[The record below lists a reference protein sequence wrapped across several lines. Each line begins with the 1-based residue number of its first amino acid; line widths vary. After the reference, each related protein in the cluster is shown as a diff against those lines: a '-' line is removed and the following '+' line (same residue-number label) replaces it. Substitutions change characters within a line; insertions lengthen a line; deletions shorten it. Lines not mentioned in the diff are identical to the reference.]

1 MEAARDNVTYVQF
14 DKQRPDPS
22 GTDKFNVAE
31 IMESIWHV
39 RAQNEQQNAKINR
52 ILDLLELPNKKTP
65 ETTTT
70 PTIKVPEAVDQPK
83 QDSLSGP
90 VQFFL
95 KLIELWRLDSEDAC
109 KLLGYEPAD
118 IQHVDRVLSGQL
130 PISRDL
136 KDRIANL
143 LVIRKRLSGLF
154 RDTDTENEWLRD
166 KYVELGNK
174 SPIELLLSG
183 SMENLLLIKEF
194 VEHVSGL

>member
-1 MEAARDNVTYVQF
+1 MEAAHDNVKYVQF

-22 GTDKFNVAE
+22 STDKFSIAE
-31 IMESIWHV
+31 IKESIWHV
-39 RAQNEQQNAKINR
+39 RTQNELIVEQNKE
-52 ILDLLELPNKKTP
+52 ILHLLELSNNK
-65 ETTTT
+65 TTTT
-70 PTIKVPEAVDQPK
+70 IIKVPEAVAQPK
-83 QDSLSGP
+83 TDSLSGP

-95 KLIELWRLDSEDAC
+95 KLIELWRLDSENAC

-118 IQHVDRVLSGQL
+118 IQHVDQVLSGQL

-136 KDRIANL
+136 KDRITNL

-154 RDTDTENEWLRD
+154 RDTDTENEWLRERH
-166 KYVELGNK
+166 VELGNK
-174 SPIELLLSG
+174 SPIELILNG